1 MSIKLTNFVGFS
13 FTYLVSCTHY
23 SYLRGFKLP
32 QSGLS
37 TTSISFTSI
46 SNSFDIS
53 CNEFLFILQLC
64 SIYNLEWSWIK
75 IKVLFFLL
83 PTYLSKS
90 LPSCNSQ
97 DSMMKVVGKKLL
109 LIDIAHCL
117 NNLAFSVQLDHMD
130 SKTLFPEANTF
141 PFCKNT
147 LLEIEPSRVVKN

>member
-1 MSIKLTNFVGFS
+1 MVKSVHKADKFCWF
-13 FTYLVSCTHY
+13 
-23 SYLRGFKLP
+23 FKLP

-37 TTSISFTSI
+37 TTSKSLTSI

-53 CNEFLFILQLC
+53 CNEFRFILQHC

-75 IKVLFFLL
+75 IKVVFFA
-83 PTYLSKS
+83 TYLLIEKS
-90 LPSCNSQ
+90 SFLQQSQ
-97 DSMMKVVGKKLL
+97 LDDEGSRKKLL

>member
-1 MSIKLTNFVGFS
+1 M
-13 FTYLVSCTHY
+13 
-23 SYLRGFKLP
+23 P

-37 TTSISFTSI
+37 TTYISLTCI

-53 CNEFLFILQLC
+53 CNKLRFILQLC
-64 SIYNLEWSWIK
+64 RMYLQFRM
-75 IKVLFFLL
+75 VLNKNKSSFFLL

-147 LLEIEPSRVVKN
+147 LLEIEPSRVVKKLGKNHILTPLYLLKILAIIKCSKNNV